1 MSDWIDEIDD
11 IDAFLDQLIEVNEN
25 CTSAPSL
32 DAFCSS
38 FALDT
43 ANGMYDDIYKKFLD
57 WNAFG
62 EECTSECNYMQ
73 DLKCVIESLELA
85 LKDIKKE

>member
-1 MSDWIDEIDD
+1 MSDWID
-11 IDAFLDQLIEVNEN
+11 VNDMLVN
-25 CTSAPSL
+25 RIT
-32 DAFCSS
+32 
-38 FALDT
+38 FALGA

-62 EECTSECNYMQ
+62 EECPSECNYMQ

-85 LKDIKKE
+85 LKEIKKE